1 MGRPVHPARKTYNPE
16 GGGRSALQEGVVY
29 VRHQASTERAN
40 AADVDMLSR
49 RAARRPGDQ
58 LAVDVRPAP
67 ETNLRAIDVSP
78 DALEQ
83 FIGQEESNLLAPLSP
98 LGRRRSGLPPYKLD
112 LLHGVGG
119 LGSREHRS
127 EEQFRGEVSGYLDK
141 LREELPGILPAR
153 SVTHGIARLKLE
165 VVNNT
170 DTTFTKVRV
179 EAKLP
184 PELWVTEWQNEVRSE
199 AELPSPPRAYGQ
211 PRLSGLGLRHG
222 ISFASVIAP
231 PGALAGPWRPDVL
244 RRPDAVYV
252 DYIPEDVRAQ
262 GVTTLPSVW
271 LVIADPATQAVLV
284 RWEATAT
291 NAERRL
297 SGTITV
303 PVQQPPASVEELMA
317 DLPEED
323 D

>member
-1 MGRPVHPARKTYNPE
+1 VPRARPF
-16 GGGRSALQEGVVY
+16 Q
-29 VRHQASTERAN
+29 
-40 AADVDMLSR
+40 
-49 RAARRPGDQ
+49 
-58 LAVDVRPAP
+58 AP
-67 ETNLRAIDVSP
+67 ETTLRAIDVNP
-78 DALEQ
+78 EALEQ
-83 FIGQEESNLLAPLSP
+83 FIGQDERNLLTPFSP
-98 LGRRRSGLPPYKLD
+98 LGRSLSGVPPYKHH
-112 LLHGVGG
+112 LLYGLGGVEG

-127 EEQFRGEVSGYLDK
+127 EEQFREEVSGYLDK

-153 SVTHGIARLKLE
+153 SVMHGIARLKLE

-170 DTTFTKVRV
+170 DTTFTKVQV

-184 PELWVTEWQNEVRSE
+184 AELWLTEWQNEMRSE
-199 AELPSPPRAYGQ
+199 AELPSPPRTYGQ

-222 ISFASVIAP
+222 ISFASLIAP
-231 PGALAGPWRPDVL
+231 AGALAGRWRPDLV

-271 LVIADPATQAVLV
+271 LVIADPATQAVVV

-303 PVQQPPASVEELMA
+303 PVRQPPASVEELMA
-317 DLPEED
+317 DLPD
-323 D
+323 DDD